1 MNIQMRIITEDN
13 IEQLENMTFSKNIDK
28 LMFNK
33 DTNIQEIIRHTQRNL
48 RMNTSN
54 NDVAPGSCEQVTAE
68 LTPEPSPQYPD
79 TSPAYESENEFYLP
93 NSTDSPPYNP
103 FASSPENDFM
113 GPRTPSMSPPRTPSM
128 SPPPQE
134 IEFAP
139 QSPEEPPKFT
149 GGEKVHY
156 RGDKR
161 PERLWTIRN
170 LGDEFIT
177 IGTEDAMDLNP
188 DDRIKVVESS
198 DIYRQGDFAYPLIN
212 QQISASNSPMFPMKM
227 NMQPSNMM
235 PSGINFAPVIKINN
249 GGTEYTNEDPSITPK
264 ISFEN
269 MESPVQNIEPE
280 KGIVFKKDIQAQ
292 PPNTQEPKQTG
303 GDNNTNGGLF
313 SGIKDFIIKK
323 LS

>member
-1 MNIQMRIITEDN
+1 
-13 IEQLENMTFSKNIDK
+13 
-28 LMFNK
+28 
-33 DTNIQEIIRHTQRNL
+33 
-48 RMNTSN
+48 
-54 NDVAPGSCEQVTAE
+54 
-68 LTPEPSPQYPD
+68 
-79 TSPAYESENEFYLP
+79 
-93 NSTDSPPYNP
+93 
-103 FASSPENDFM
+103 
-113 GPRTPSMSPPRTPSM
+113 MSPP
-128 SPPPQE
+128 
-134 IEFAP
+134 
-139 QSPEEPPKFT
+139 PEEPPKFT

-161 PERLWTIRN
+161 PERLWTIQN

-177 IGTEDAMDLNP
+177 IATEDAVDLNP

-198 DIYRQGDFAYPLIN
+198 DIYRQGDFTYPLMMNPQIN
-212 QQISASNSPMFPMKM
+212 AQNAPMFPM

-280 KGIVFKKDIQAQ
+280 KSIIFKKDIQGSQ
-292 PPNTQEPKQTG
+292 PVTNTQEAKQNG
-303 GDNNTNGGLF
+303 GNNSVDGGLF
-313 SGIKDFIIKK
+313 TGIKDFIIKK

>member
-13 IEQLENMTFSKNIDK
+13 IEQLENMTFSKNIDNLLFK
-28 LMFNK
+28 K
-33 DTNIQEIIRHTQRNL
+33 DTNIQEIIRNIQRTLASNS
-48 RMNTSN
+48 TSN
-54 NDVAPGSCEQVTAE
+54 DIAPGSCEQVTAE

-79 TSPAYESENEFYLP
+79 TSPAYQSPSSPNTP

-103 FASSPENDFM
+103 FASSPQNDVM
-113 GPRTPSMSPPRTPSM
+113 GPTTPDF

-134 IEFAP
+134 SESSEQI
-139 QSPEEPPKFT
+139 PEEPPKFT

-161 PERLWTIRN
+161 PERLWTIQN

-177 IGTEDAMDLNP
+177 IVTEDAMDLNP
-188 DDRIKVVESS
+188 DDKIKVVESS
-198 DIYRQGDFAYPLIN
+198 DIYRQGDFTYPLMNPQIN
-212 QQISASNSPMFPMKM
+212 AQNAPTFPMRM

-235 PSGINFAPVIKINN
+235 PSGINFSPVIKINN
-249 GGTEYTNEDPSITPK
+249 GGTEYTNEDPSMTPK

-280 KGIVFKKDIQAQ
+280 KSIIFKKDIQASQ
-292 PPNTQEPKQTG
+292 PVINTQEAKQNG
-303 GDNNTNGGLF
+303 GNDNTDGGLF
-313 SGIKDFIIKK
+313 TGIKDFIIKK